1 MTYRIYRL
9 PDHRS
14 DCLGTTFACFPWV
27 ASDLAGDWERFGTEE
42 EARQYVQQ
50 KEEK

>member
-9 PDHRS
+9 QDHRS
-14 DCLGTTFACFPWV
+14 IYLGATFACFPWV

-42 EARQYVQQ
+42 EARQYTEE
-50 KEEK
+50 KEER